1 VLLVGERFIPSQLA
15 RALKGLPYRGFYTLC
30 EGVSLLKIIRELEI
44 ARSTLL
50 KRLPLELQEI
60 PPGLKQRIRETFDED
75 LTPQQV
81 VEQILNEVRSR
92 GDSALSDYSKRI
104 EGVELNSLEV
114 RKEEIE
120 QSYVKVDQELI
131 SALNLAA
138 QRIRDFHLN
147 YKRESW
153 IDFNEG
159 GLGELIRPL
168 DKVGVYVPGG
178 RASYPSSLLMT
189 VIPAKVAGVKE
200 VILTTPP
207 QEGGAI
213 HPATLVAADIAKV
226 DRIFCIGGAQA
237 IAALAFG
244 TQSIPK
250 ADKICGPGNIFVQLA
265 KKMVYGAVDIDGIYG
280 PTEIVILAD
289 ETANP
294 VLCAADLL
302 AQAEHD
308 PLASAILITDSL
320 ELAMRVNQEVE
331 QQLNM
336 FERREIAAASLESKG
351 GIVLVDNLDQA
362 VKIINDYAP
371 EHLYLVVQDAWSY
384 LDKLENAG
392 GIFIGESSFEVIGD
406 YIAGP
411 SHVMPTGGAARFSS
425 PLSINDFLKT
435 TSIIAIDSNTF
446 KKVAPAAVT
455 IARVEG
461 LSGHARA
468 VEIRLNKIRGE

>member
-1 VLLVGERFIPSQLA
+1 M
-15 RALKGLPYRGFYTLC
+15 
-30 EGVSLLKIIRELEI
+30 KIIRELET

-60 PPGLKQRIRETFDED
+60 PSGLKQRIREAFAEE

-92 GDSALSDYSKRI
+92 GDAALFDYNKRL
-104 EGVELNSLEV
+104 EGVELDSLEV
-114 RKEEIE
+114 KKEEIAE
-120 QSYVKVDQELI
+120 SYVKLGQELI

-138 QRIRDFHLN
+138 QRIRTFHLK
-147 YKRESW
+147 YKRQSW
-153 IDFNEG
+153 MDFSEG

-168 DKVGVYVPGG
+168 EKIGIYVPGG
-178 RASYPSSLLMT
+178 TACYPSTLLMT

-207 QEGGAI
+207 REGGVI
-213 HPATLVAADIAKV
+213 SPATLVAADIAKV
-226 DRIFCIGGAQA
+226 DRIFSIGGAQA

-244 TQSIPK
+244 TQSISQV
-250 ADKICGPGNIFVQLA
+250 DKICGPGNIFVQLA

-308 PLASAILITDSL
+308 PLASAILITTSS
-320 ELAMRVNQEVE
+320 ELATRVDQEIE
-331 QQLNM
+331 HQLNKL
-336 FERREIAAASLESKG
+336 ERREIAAASLENKG
-351 GIVLVDNLDQA
+351 GIVVVSDLDQA
-362 VKIINDYAP
+362 AKLINDYAP

-384 LDKLENAG
+384 LDKFENAG

-425 PLSINDFLKT
+425 PLTIDDFLKS
-435 TSIIAIDSNTF
+435 TSIVAIDSKTF
-446 KKVAPAAVT
+446 EKVAPAAAT
-455 IARVEG
+455 IAKVEG
-461 LSGHARA
+461 LGGHARA
-468 VEIRLNKIRGE
+468 VEIRLTKSRGE